1 MLWMMERAGM
11 KNSNVKRMQLW
22 QQHNK
27 PIELWG
33 PKAIDHKAD
42 YMPNNP
48 VEAGFVLEPYRWK
61 HSRAIDFSSGKGI
74 LDTDFLKNYSGI
86 MN

>member
-1 MLWMMERAGM
+1 LPDFHFPFLVRPLFAYR
-11 KNSNVKRMQLW
+11 SVSA
-22 QQHNK
+22 
-27 PIELWG
+27 
-33 PKAIDHKAD
+33 PKAIDPKAD
-42 YMPNNP
+42 YMHNNP

-61 HSRAIDFSSGKGI
+61 HRRAIDFSSGKGI

>member
-1 MLWMMERAGM
+1 
-11 KNSNVKRMQLW
+11 
-22 QQHNK
+22 
-27 PIELWG
+27 
-33 PKAIDHKAD
+33 
-42 YMPNNP
+42 MPNNP